1 MDDKFAGVVRRVPS
15 GSITITVM
23 ETPFR
28 WRELFQEGRARLTIG
43 ILLVEFL
50 VAVEALVVIAIMPA
64 ARHELGGLEFY
75 GLVFAGLSL
84 AALVLSPIAGRAA
97 DRRGPAPP
105 FLLFGALFI
114 VGTLLCGLAPSMP
127 LLALARVI
135 QGAGAGG
142 AYTVALAAVTRVYP
156 ESGRA
161 RVLALLAGAWIVP
174 GLLGPSYGALVAST
188 LGWRWAFFSIIPLAA
203 IAMAL
208 AWPVLHALP
217 AAGPASYLSIRWPL
231 ELAVGV
237 SALISGLSLLSW
249 LSLPLVGAGVWLT
262 WSALG
267 HILPA
272 GSLRARPGAP
282 AAVTTIFLLILA
294 FIGADYFIPLM
305 LTGVR
310 GRSLAEASAVI
321 TLGTVSWSVGNW
333 WQSRAVVRTSPV
345 TLVRL
350 GAAIVTIAIIGIM
363 ATLAGAPL
371 AISYVAWFAAGV
383 GMGIA
388 YPTAYLIIMRGADAA
403 DAGAAVSSEQV
414 AERLALALGG
424 GLGGVC
430 VALALA
436 LHASLTMGLA
446 GAFGLALLAALASMA
461 LAPRLIPAGLEAFA
475 APPGSAR

>member
-1 MDDKFAGVVRRVPS
+1 VD
-15 GSITITVM
+15 
-23 ETPFR
+23 TPFR
-28 WRELFQEGRARLTIG
+28 WRDLFQQGRARLTVG

-64 ARHELGGLEFY
+64 VRRELGGLEFY
-75 GLVFAGLSL
+75 GLVFAGFSL

-97 DRRGPAPP
+97 DRRGPAQP

-114 VGTLLCGLAPSMP
+114 VGTLLCGLATSMP

-174 GLLGPSYGALVAST
+174 GLLGPSFGALMAST
-188 LGWRWAFFSIIPLAA
+188 LGWRWAFFSIIPLSLIA
-203 IAMAL
+203 IAL
-208 AWPVLHALP
+208 AWPVLRTLP
-217 AAGPASYLSIRWPL
+217 AAGQASPLSIRWPL
-231 ELAVGV
+231 QLAAGV
-237 SALISGLSLLSW
+237 AGLVSGLSLLSW
-249 LSLPLVGAGVWLT
+249 LSLPLVAVGVWLT

-272 GSLRARPGAP
+272 GTLRAHPGAP
-282 AAVTTIFLLILA
+282 AAVTMIFLLILA

-333 WQSRAVVRTSPV
+333 WQSRAIVRTSSV
-345 TLVRL
+345 ALARL
-350 GAAIVTIAIIGIM
+350 GGAILTIAIIGIM

-371 AISYVAWFAAGV
+371 AVSYVAWFAAGV

-388 YPTAYLIIMRGADAA
+388 YPTAYLVIMQGADAA
-403 DAGAAVSSEQV
+403 DAGSAVSSEQV

-430 VALALA
+430 VAIALA
-436 LHASLTMGLA
+436 LHASLTTGLA
-446 GAFGLALLAALASMA
+446 GAFGLALLAALASIA
-461 LAPRLIPAGLEAFA
+461 IAPRLTRPSRAAVAG
-475 APPGSAR
+475 PPGKTPSTR

>member
-1 MDDKFAGVVRRVPS
+1 
-15 GSITITVM
+15 M

-28 WRELFQEGRARLTIG
+28 WRELFQEGRGPLTAG

-50 VAVEALVVIAIMPA
+50 VAVEALVIVTIMPA
-64 ARHELGGLEFY
+64 IRSNLGGLEFY
-75 GLVFAGLSL
+75 GLVFAGFSL

-97 DRRGPAPP
+97 DRRGPAQP
-105 FLLFGALFI
+105 FLLFSALFI
-114 VGTLLCGLAPSMP
+114 AGTLLCGLAPSMP
-127 LLALARVI
+127 LLAVARIV

-142 AYTVALAAVTRVYP
+142 AYTVALAAVTRIYP

-174 GLLGPSYGALVAST
+174 GLLGPSYGALLAST
-188 LGWRWAFFSIIPLAA
+188 VGWRWAFFSIIPLTI

-208 AWPVLHALP
+208 TLPALRALP
-217 AAGPASYLSIRWPL
+217 GEAQPTRLSIRWPL
-231 ELAVGV
+231 ALAAGA
-237 SALISGLSLLSW
+237 SALIGGLSLLTW
-249 LSLPLVGAGVWLT
+249 LSLPLIGIGIWLT

-272 GSLRARPGAP
+272 GSLRARPGPP

-305 LTGVR
+305 LTAVR
-310 GRSLAEASAVI
+310 GRSLAEASVVI
-321 TLGTVSWSVGNW
+321 TLGTVSWSLGNW
-333 WQSRAVVRTSPV
+333 WQSRVIVRTSPV

-350 GAAIVTIAIIGIM
+350 GGGILTTAIIGII
-363 ATLAGAPL
+363 ASLAGGPL
-371 AISYVAWFAAGV
+371 VISYIAWLIAGI

-388 YPTAYLIIMRGADAA
+388 YPTAYLVIMQGADATG
-403 DAGAAVSSEQV
+403 AGLAVSSEQV

-436 LHASLTMGLA
+436 LHVSLAIGLA
-446 GAFGLALLAALASMA
+446 GAFGLAFVAAVASIA
-461 LAPRLIPAGLEAFA
+461 IAPRLTLPRSPAA
-475 APPGSAR
+475 AWQPGSTPSTR

>member
-1 MDDKFAGVVRRVPS
+1 
-15 GSITITVM
+15 M
-23 ETPFR
+23 ESPFR
-28 WRELFQEGRARLTIG
+28 WRDLFQQGRARLTIG

-64 ARHELGGLEFY
+64 VRHDIGGLEFY
-75 GLVFAGLSL
+75 GLVFAGFSL

-105 FLLFGALFI
+105 FLVFSALFI
-114 VGTLLCGLAPSMP
+114 VGTLACGLAPSMP
-127 LLALARVI
+127 LLAIARVI

-142 AYTVALAAVTRVYP
+142 SYTVALAAVTRVYP

-174 GLLGPSYGALVAST
+174 GLLGPSYGALLAST
-188 LGWRWAFFSIIPLAA
+188 LGWRWAFVTIIPLTVIA
-203 IAMAL
+203 IAL
-208 AWPVLHALP
+208 AWPVLRALP
-217 AAGPASYLSIRWPL
+217 AAGEASRLSIRWPL
-231 ELAVGV
+231 QLAAGVAALVG
-237 SALISGLSLLSW
+237 GLSLLTW
-249 LSLPLVGAGVWLT
+249 LSPPLVTIGAWLT

-282 AAVTTIFLLILA
+282 AAVTLIFLLILA

-305 LTGVR
+305 LTAVR

-321 TLGTVSWSVGNW
+321 TLGTVSWSVGSW
-333 WQSRAVVRTSPV
+333 WQSRVIVGTSSV
-345 TLVRL
+345 ALARL
-350 GAAIVTIAIIGIM
+350 GGAILTIAIVGIM
-363 ATLAGAPL
+363 VTLAGGPL

-388 YPTAYLIIMRGADAA
+388 YPTAYLVIMQGADAA

-436 LHASLTMGLA
+436 LRASLAIGLA
-446 GAFGLALLAALASMA
+446 GAFGLALLAALASFA
-461 LAPRLIPAGLEAFA
+461 LAPRLRLPRVAAIAGL
-475 APPGSAR
+475 PGSPPSTR

>member
-1 MDDKFAGVVRRVPS
+1 M
-15 GSITITVM
+15 
-23 ETPFR
+23 R
-28 WRELFQEGRARLTIG
+28 WRELFQQGRGRLTAG

-50 VAVEALVVIAIMPA
+50 VAVEALVVIALMPA
-64 ARHELGGLEFY
+64 VRRDLGGLEFY
-75 GLVFAGLSL
+75 GLVFAGFSL

-97 DRRGPAPP
+97 DQGGPAQP
-105 FLLFGALFI
+105 FLWFGTLFI
-114 VGTLLCGLAPSMP
+114 AGTVLCGLAPTMP
-127 LLALARVI
+127 LLALARVV

-142 AYTVALAAVTRVYP
+142 AYTVALAAVTRIYP

-174 GLLGPSYGALVAST
+174 GLLGPSYGALMAST
-188 LGWRWAFFSIIPLAA
+188 LGWRWAFFSIIPLTL

-208 AWPVLHALP
+208 AMPVLRALP
-217 AAGPASYLSIRWPL
+217 AAGPAFHLSIRWPL
-231 ELAVGV
+231 ELAAGV
-237 SALISGLSLLSW
+237 ATLVSGLSVLSW
-249 LSLPLVGAGVWLT
+249 LSLPLVGIGALLT

-272 GSLRARPGAP
+272 GSLRARPGPP
-282 AAVTTIFLLILA
+282 AAVMTIFLLILA

-333 WQSRAVVRTSPV
+333 WQSRAVVRTSAV

-350 GAAIVTIAIIGIM
+350 GGAILTIAIIGII

-371 AISYVAWFAAGV
+371 AISYVAWFGAGV

-388 YPTAYLIIMRGADAA
+388 YPTAYLVIMQGAAAA
-403 DAGAAVSSEQV
+403 DAGSAVSSEQV

-424 GLGGVC
+424 GLGGAC

-436 LHASLTMGLA
+436 LRASLPTGLA
-446 GAFGLALLAALASMA
+446 GAFGLALLAALASIA
-461 LAPRLIPAGLEAFA
+461 LAPRLTPERSAAVAG
-475 APPGSAR
+475 PPGRARSPRQA